1 MFSSQNWVARQFSVK
16 WWDKFKFSLVQS
28 RLKNEFLEMPL
39 EIQDSV
45 THVSE
50 TQVEPASPKP
60 ESSSSSSSKGKK
72 PSKIKQVAL
81 KLMQQLI
88 EAEDGDEE
96 EELSTAE
103 SSVQHHYSFDPFQDA
118 QDPYDITDLDLDS

>member
-1 MFSSQNWVARQFSVK
+1 
-16 WWDKFKFSLVQS
+16 
-28 RLKNEFLEMPL
+28 MPL

-60 ESSSSSSSKGKK
+60 ESSSSSKGKK
-72 PSKIKQVAL
+72 PSKINEVAL

-103 SSVQHHYSFDPFQDA
+103 SSVQHHYIFDPFQDA